1 MILSY
6 FKNVERVFLIF
17 IVILFN
23 VSACCGKTINFD
35 SSCFAKICFCSD
47 FAVICAKDLHL
58 LPITHK
64 LRLLSY
70 ACIRDTGPLHKVG
83 GVLQLLDFF
92 LTLRTPYKI
101 TLEGFRNYSLQWNR
115 LSPCHRGVAEPF
127 YIREIL
133 ISFL

>member
-6 FKNVERVFLIF
+6 FKNVERVFLFF

-115 LSPCHRGVAEPF
+115 LSPCHQVVAEPF
-127 YIREIL
+127 YISEIL